1 MLVVGGFDNQAG
13 KTFINEILRYQ
24 PSSHTW
30 VPAGRMRSSRSEL
43 AVLPVPNILHLC
55 APVDGNWGPW
65 TEWSSCRGRECG
77 RESQRRT
84 RKCDDPRPLN
94 GGAECPGSDEKVK
107 SCIAD
112 NCHLVLVGGNGYS
125 SGNVFVGNRN
135 GYFGPVCD
143 DGWTNTSATIV
154 CR

>member
-13 KTFINEILRYQ
+13 KTWINEILRYQ
-24 PSSHTW
+24 PSSNTW

-94 GGAECPGSDEKVK
+94 GGAECPGSAEEEQSCTESCSVK
-107 SCIAD
+107 LI
-112 NCHLVLVGGNGYS
+112 GGNSVS
-125 SGNVFVGNRN
+125 SGNVFVTNSN
-135 GYFGPVCD
+135 NYYGPVCD
-143 DGWTNTSATIV
+143 DNWDNTDATIV
-154 CR
+154 CK